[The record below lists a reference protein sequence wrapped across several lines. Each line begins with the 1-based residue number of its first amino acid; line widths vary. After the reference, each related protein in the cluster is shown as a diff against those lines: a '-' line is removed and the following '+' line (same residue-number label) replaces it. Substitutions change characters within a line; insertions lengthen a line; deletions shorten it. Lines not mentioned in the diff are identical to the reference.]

1 MAKKFFGVKDD
12 DEFFRAYC
20 YVLDFFSLHGREE
33 EVDNMTNDEIIQI
46 YLNRDKDE

>member
-1 MAKKFFGVKDD
+1 MKYD